1 MYIEYHFICLK
12 NMPYCMKC
20 RKATEMNSDGGE
32 GRVTKNNR
40 KLYIGTCSVCG
51 TKQSVFINKE
61 GYYVEK
67 TTAEHLV
74 AKAKRAESTRK
85 RKALKIGL
93 KVLENDARDC
103 VRKCIKHK
111 VNTIALVSNL
121 IIAPVIPM
129 SKK

>member
-1 MYIEYHFICLK
+1 
-12 NMPYCMKC
+12 MKC
-20 RKATEMNSDGGE
+20 RKVTEMNSDGGE

-40 KLYIGTCSVCG
+40 KLFIGACSVCG

-61 GYYVEK
+61 GYYTEK

-74 AKAKRAESTRK
+74 AKAKRAELTKK

-93 KVLENDARDC
+93 KVLDNNAREC

-111 VNTIALVSNL
+111 VNTIAPVSKPIITPVIPVSNP
-121 IIAPVIPM
+121 IFSPVIPM
-129 SKK
+129 NKKRRIE